1 MCAGA
6 DTFLGFVHLGADLDA
21 VDPSTMPDG
30 AVKNFGKQVPL
41 KRAGQS
47 AELATAYVM
56 LADPLSSYTSGTT
69 VAVSGANLSSEFR
82 NLGGHAQ
89 SKGTKGGAKKKKKDF
104 QNWNDPIT
112 YRTGISGVWFRNVDI
127 CRYYHHWNRNPGWR
141 PPFVSLAFY
150 RARRLS
156 RNNPLVAPFFKRPH
170 RPPIDCPC
178 FEAGACVVEPSP
190 KALVQRRTAACAR
203 SGGRGENGLP
213 MKGTSIWSRYQF

>member
-1 MCAGA
+1 
-6 DTFLGFVHLGADLDA
+6 
-21 VDPSTMPDG
+21 MPDD

-69 VAVSGANLSSEFR
+69 VAVAGANLSSEFR

-127 CRYYHHWNRNPGWR
+127 LSILSSLEQEPGQAAAIC
-141 PPFVSLAFY
+141 LARF
-150 RARRLS
+150 LSSQKIS

-203 SGGRGENGLP
+203 SGGRGKNGLP